1 MIGDTVSNSTTP
13 SDSPTPAVPAWEQ
26 AIIDKCEQV
35 GAGIMVHVL
44 SILMDRGEI
53 GAAAI
58 EALTPEDIVEHYD
71 AWIGPAIDNME
82 RSLLGDFD

>member
-1 MIGDTVSNSTTP
+1 MSESATP
-13 SDSPTPAVPAWEQ
+13 QRAHEPTVPAWEQ
-26 AIIDKCEQV
+26 DIIDKCEQA

-44 SILMDRGEI
+44 SILMDRGEV

-82 RSLLGDFD
+82 RSLLGDFN